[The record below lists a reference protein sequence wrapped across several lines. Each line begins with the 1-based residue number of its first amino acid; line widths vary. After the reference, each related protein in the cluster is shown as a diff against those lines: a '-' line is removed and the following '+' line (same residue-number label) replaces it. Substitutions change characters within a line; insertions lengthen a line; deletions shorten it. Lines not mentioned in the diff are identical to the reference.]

1 MHFTRDSAP
10 PGDCREG
17 HWDEQKNVSFIAK
30 GTPISVTHPTRRV
43 WLCRKCAPRPQPGG
57 NCVESVCVPPLVD
70 AWPAKRRWPLS
81 VLQCRKYPTLT
92 LDRQSG
98 DDHCPCFS
106 VASTRRWRLTGKAE
120 MTTVRASVS
129 QVPDVDAWPAK
140 RRWPLSVLQC
150 RKYPTLTL
158 DRRSG
163 DDHCPCFSVA
173 STRRWRLTGEAEM
186 TTVRASV
193 SQVPDVD
200 AWPAK
205 RRWPLSV
212 LQCRKYPTLTLD
224 RRSGDDHCPCFRVAS
239 TRRWRVTGENCQNDA
254 ATIDYM
260 TENISNI
267 FAVAGP
273 LPWSWLLK
281 EGFTNTQTR
290 SYQFYYPMT
299 GGASRP
305 S

>member
-1 MHFTRDSAP
+1 MHFTCDSAP

-17 HWDEQKNVSFIAK
+17 QWDEQKNVSFIAK
-30 GTPISVTHPTRRV
+30 GTPISGTHPTRRV
-43 WLCRKCAPRPQPGG
+43 WLCRKCAPRPQPGC
-57 NCVESVCVPPLVD
+57 NCVESVCVPPL
-70 AWPAKRRWPLS
+70 
-81 VLQCRKYPTLT
+81 
-92 LDRQSG
+92 
-98 DDHCPCFS
+98 
-106 VASTRRWRLTGKAE
+106 
-120 MTTVRASVS
+120 
-129 QVPDVDAWPAK
+129 VDAWPAK

-200 AWPAK
+200 ALPAK

-224 RRSGDDHCPCFRVAS
+224 RRSGDDHCPCFSVAS
-239 TRRWRVTGENCQNDA
+239 TRRWRLTGKAEMTTVRASVSQVPDVDA
-254 ATIDYM
+254 WPAKRRWPLSVLPCSKYPTLTRDRRKLPERRRYNRLHDGEHFEHIRG
-260 TENISNI
+260 SR
-267 FAVAGP
+267 AL

-290 SYQFYYPMT
+290 SYHFYYPMT